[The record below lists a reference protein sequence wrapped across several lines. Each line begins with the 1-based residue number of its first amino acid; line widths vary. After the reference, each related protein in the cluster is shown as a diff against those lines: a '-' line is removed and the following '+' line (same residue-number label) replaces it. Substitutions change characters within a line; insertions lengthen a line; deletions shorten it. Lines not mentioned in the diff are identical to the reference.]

1 MYFSETSVLV
11 LYVPLILLYC
21 ILLIGRLYENP
32 TYFFVYPL
40 ESMDIS
46 TLLVSKLSSSVSAH
60 ALFDLKWKEMILPIA
75 FPPNGVFVAQPAH
88 FPDED

>member
-1 MYFSETSVLV
+1 
-11 LYVPLILLYC
+11 
-21 ILLIGRLYENP
+21 
-32 TYFFVYPL
+32 
-40 ESMDIS
+40 MDIS